1 MLTTFSPQKITST
14 DGLNWINT
22 ALMLGTLAVAYIA
35 PMHLFLFAYAVLGP
49 LHYSTEISWLYD
61 RNFFIKEATARHYW
75 LGLVGI
81 TLALL
86 VYGFVANDLLK
97 QPFPPKY
104 EVGMVYLVF
113 ISACLVQSVRRNSLT
128 AGLLAVSLILIAT
141 LSHQQAFFI
150 LAYLLVTI
158 IHVLVFTG
166 AFVLYGA
173 LKSNSRSGLI
183 SLAVFVLC
191 IVGCL
196 IIPGN
201 GLLPPANLRQ
211 AYQPFEPLN
220 VQLGHFLGQSPA
232 TIYNSSEGAAIM
244 RLIAFAYTYHYL
256 NWFSK
261 TSIIGWHAV
270 SRPRALLIIG
280 VWISSVVLYGTS
292 YFAGFAVLYAA
303 SLLHVL
309 LEFPLNIQTL
319 TGILKAVVSPA
330 NSQVQRT

>member
-1 MLTTFSPQKITST
+1 MTASSDQRITSA
-14 DGLNWINT
+14 DGLNWLNS
-22 ALMLGTLAVAYIA
+22 ALMLGTLGVAYIA

-61 RNFFIKEATARHYW
+61 RSFFIKESKSRHYW
-75 LGLVGI
+75 LSLVAA

-97 QPFPPKY
+97 HPFPPKY
-104 EVGMVYLVF
+104 EVGMFYLVF
-113 ISACLVQSVRRNSLT
+113 VSACLVQSVRRNSMM
-128 AGLLAVSLILIAT
+128 AGLLAVSLMLIAAV
-141 LSHQQAFFI
+141 SHLQAFFI
-150 LAYLLVTI
+150 VAYLLVTM
-158 IHVLVFTG
+158 IHVLVFT
-166 AFVLYGA
+166 AVFVLYGA

-183 SLAVFVLC
+183 SLAVFAAC
-191 IVGCL
+191 IAACL
-196 IIPGN
+196 LIPGT
-201 GLLPPANLRQ
+201 GILPPDSLRQ

-220 VQLGHFLGQSPA
+220 ILIGRLLYQSSGNA
-232 TIYNSSEGAAIM
+232 DFRESTAIM

-280 VWISSVVLYGTS
+280 FWISSVALYCTS

-303 SLLHVL
+303 SVLHVL
-309 LEFPLNIQTL
+309 LEFPLNIQTI
-319 TGILKAVVSPA
+319 TGTLKEVVTPG
-330 NSQVQRT
+330 NSQVSKT